1 MALQPPSSI
10 LVYVGFDRIGDGLLK
25 LPFVRGL
32 RSAFP
37 NARITWLAGRETSV
51 YAGIMAELAHGQIDE
66 IIENAG
72 IGLNPVELLR
82 GLAKGPLGGRR
93 FDLIIDTQR
102 IFWTSLSLYRVPHE
116 TFISPAARF
125 LLSSRKPEKG
135 YRFPKT
141 MQRQL
146 LDLLELAS
154 GKTFPSPKTL
164 ELDLKAAFLDAAAG
178 LLPEGPEYIGFG
190 PGSGGP
196 PKCWPLE
203 NFIALAK
210 GQAEQ
215 GRVPVFL
222 LGPLEADWRDEIRT
236 AVPDALFPLQDEGI
250 QAHFGYS
257 PMLSI
262 ALAKRM
268 KAALSNDSGTGHMF
282 AVGGVPVVILYGV
295 TAPKKFQPMTD
306 KLTIVRA
313 QDFGGREMHTIPTAA
328 VGEALEDILADN
340 R

>member
-37 NARITWLAGRETSV
+37 DARITWLAGRETSV
-51 YAGIMAELAHGQIDE
+51 YAGVMAELANGQIDE

-72 IGLNPVELLR
+72 IGVGPGELLR
-82 GLAKGPLGGRR
+82 RISKGPLDRRR

-102 IFWTSLSLYRVPHE
+102 IFWTSLSLWRVPHK

-125 LLSSRKPEKG
+125 LLSSRKPESG

-154 GKTFPSPKTL
+154 GQKFPSPKTL
-164 ELDLKAAFLDAAAG
+164 ELDLRAELLDAATR
-178 LLPEGPEYIGFG
+178 LLPVGPEYIGFG

-210 GQAEQ
+210 VQTEQ

-222 LGPLEADWRDEIRT
+222 LGPKEADWLGAIRT
-236 AVPDALFPLQDEGI
+236 AVPEALFPLQDEHI
-250 QAHFGYS
+250 QAQFGFS

-262 ALAKRM
+262 AMAKRM

-295 TAPKKFQPMTD
+295 TQPKKFQPMTD
-306 KLTIVRA
+306 RLTIIRA
-313 QDFGGREMHTIPTAA
+313 QDFGGREMRNIPIEA
-328 VGEALEDILADN
+328 VEEALEKALSS
-340 R
+340 